1 MQKSRFHYD
10 EIFAVRTLK
19 TGPIKAT
26 EIFGPNMA
34 VRKNIFDSGIV
45 FNEEI
50 GPNGLNKNYPM
61 GSETEFCR
69 SAESHGYKAYFCENP
84 KVRHIVRPHQIE
96 KDFWRKRAYRHGLGF
111 GMQEKLKKTEKLSRF
126 DTASILSRGVIKQ
139 GLCYFKYL
147 TEYKEPNRQKAL
159 WQYYWEKGYLVGRLG
174 I

>member
-50 GPNGLNKNYPM
+50 GPNGLNKNYP
-61 GSETEFCR
+61 
-69 SAESHGYKAYFCENP
+69 
-84 KVRHIVRPHQIE
+84 
-96 KDFWRKRAYRHGLGF
+96 
-111 GMQEKLKKTEKLSRF
+111 
-126 DTASILSRGVIKQ
+126 
-139 GLCYFKYL
+139 
-147 TEYKEPNRQKAL
+147 
-159 WQYYWEKGYLVGRLG
+159 
-174 I
+174 